1 MTLTEVKQV
10 MRYHLVGGE
19 GTEDEEQVPRGWR
32 RGVMRMGRWGKEDH
46 RCRRKRKEKGK
57 KMDSFCDQWYL
68 RMAECET
75 ILRSGLCLKIE

>member
-19 GTEDEEQVPRGWR
+19 GTEDEEQVPGGWR

-46 RCRRKRKEKGK
+46 RCSETETSIKDGTVRKE
-57 KMDSFCDQWYL
+57 SSVRNTFL
-68 RMAECET
+68 
-75 ILRSGLCLKIE
+75 